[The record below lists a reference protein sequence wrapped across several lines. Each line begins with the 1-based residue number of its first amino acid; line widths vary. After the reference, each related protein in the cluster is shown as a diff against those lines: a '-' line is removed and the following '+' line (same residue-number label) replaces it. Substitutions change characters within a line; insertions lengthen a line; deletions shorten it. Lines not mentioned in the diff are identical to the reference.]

1 MYYQSLQVTSFCT
14 LLWALKVYNNT
25 KDFAVHF
32 QRLDFEKAASLSEP
46 SVPWLRCFCAP
57 QKFLLKNGKPMA
69 YQPPLAPFSS
79 HILRNWQLVFS
90 PKIGQ
95 RKMKTDGPDGAL
107 AGALTCSLQAP
118 RDLLYS
124 FPPSLSLL
132 FALFSVILFHVA
144 HGTNKYRGTPSTYTN
159 ADCDLS
165 ISPCPSAGQ
174 VTSFFPELDRQPW
187 LTNHEDRLS
196 CPLLR
201 SKNQLFFFA
210 VFNESFIKFG
220 ATLEDQIWVLLQ
232 RKPSLGLM

>member
-1 MYYQSLQVTSFCT
+1 MLKTIMRKCSQLEVGMIDKLDWVEIYSKSRLQYRNDNNEERMVCFKRIFLCSFKVWTSGMQQVSVSSSCRGLGVF
-14 LLWALKVYNNT
+14 
-25 KDFAVHF
+25 VHPTN
-32 QRLDFEKAASLSEP
+32 K
-46 SVPWLRCFCAP
+46 
-57 QKFLLKNGKPMA
+57 KGKPMA
-69 YQPPLAPFSS
+69 YQPPVAHFSS
-79 HILRNWQLVFS
+79 HILWDWQTVFS

-124 FPPSLSLL
+124 FPPSSSLL

-144 HGTNKYRGTPSTYTN
+144 HGTNKYRGTPSTTYTN
-159 ADCDLS
+159 ADSDLS

-174 VTSFFPELDRQPW
+174 VTSFFPELDPQPW

-201 SKNQLFFFA
+201 SKNQKFFF
-210 VFNESFIKFG
+210 
-220 ATLEDQIWVLLQ
+220 LC
-232 RKPSLGLM
+232 